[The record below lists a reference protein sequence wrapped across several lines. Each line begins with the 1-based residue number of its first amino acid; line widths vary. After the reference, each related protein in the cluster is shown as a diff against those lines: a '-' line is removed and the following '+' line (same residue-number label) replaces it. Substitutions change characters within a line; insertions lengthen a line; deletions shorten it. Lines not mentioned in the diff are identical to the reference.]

1 MDAGGLYTGNDTD
14 IKKRR
19 PDSLRSKNL
28 HSKFLS
34 GPLRLQQF
42 PIRTEAYCEHSD
54 IELWHKK

>member
-34 GPLRLQQF
+34 GPTTITAISYKNGGLL
-42 PIRTEAYCEHSD
+42 
-54 IELWHKK
+54 

>member
-34 GPLRLQQF
+34 GTHYDYSNFL
-42 PIRTEAYCEHSD
+42 
-54 IELWHKK
+54 